1 MVVLLPSRDLLFFFS
16 LSFFYIFHFALL
28 SPPEEFVIYVSC
40 RLGWNGL
47 ICLICAHL
55 EERDLHFAPPPAL
68 SADDISYLSTV
79 LDLD

>member
-1 MVVLLPSRDLLFFFS
+1 MVILLPSRDLLYFFS
-16 LSFFYIFHFALL
+16 LVFLFHFALF
-28 SPPEEFVIYVSC
+28 SPPEEFVYLCVVPC

-55 EERDLHFAPPPAL
+55 KERALHFAPPSAL